1 MCFSDASLPFC
12 LSLFVQLF
20 TQLYFS
26 RDDACVFDCMR
37 SERVKMKNWK
47 SNKYVMHACNIVFT
61 VEKLLLGLEMS
72 FPAIPDFSCLW
83 FFIFLLRWLVH
94 QRALFLLSKAYNL
107 FYFFIENLVIHE
119 TIAGQKQEQ
128 FYYVVKLHMDA
139 FKWLVSIAH
148 NAHFMQYTERKKIK
162 FYCSLF
168 CNDFMEQK
176 KLINWVYINFKADI

>member
-72 FPAIPDFSCLW
+72 FQQSQISLVCDFLYFCWGGAPKSS
-83 FFIFLLRWLVH
+83 
-94 QRALFLLSKAYNL
+94 LF
-107 FYFFIENLVIHE
+107 
-119 TIAGQKQEQ
+119 
-128 FYYVVKLHMDA
+128 A
-139 FKWLVSIAH
+139 FKSIQFILFFYWKSR
-148 NAHFMQYTERKKIK
+148 NSWNYCRTEARAILLCRKITHG
-162 FYCSLF
+162 C
-168 CNDFMEQK
+168 
-176 KLINWVYINFKADI
+176 I